1 MEGSIGLYERTLRI
15 RSQHVTCCRRLRLS
29 ALLTFF
35 QEASIAHTEALGV
48 GREKTLDR
56 GLLWIITKQHIN
68 IRRMPEYDEEITIR
82 SWPGETMHVLF
93 PRFYEVICRG
103 DVIITGSALW
113 MLIDAESRGFIF
125 PDEYGIEIQ
134 KMDAD
139 RTIPLPDPIRDRL
152 PEAGD
157 PRIHT
162 VSRTASFSLLDIN
175 GHINNCGYFDLTD
188 DLIPISVHASAHP
201 GTVDAEYLSEIR
213 PGEDFEIAWVEEDGS
228 WLFEGRSDRPK
239 FRIKFTG
246 M

>member
-29 ALLTFF
+29 SLLTFF

-56 GLLWIITKQHIN
+56 GLLWIITKQHID
-68 IRRMPEYDEEITIR
+68 IRRMPEYDDEITIR

-93 PRFYEVICRG
+93 PRFYEVSCRG

-125 PDEYGIEIQ
+125 PDEYGIEIR
-134 KMDAD
+134 KMNAG
-139 RTIPLPDPIRDRL
+139 RTLPLPDAIRDRL

-157 PRIHT
+157 PRIRT
-162 VSRTASFSLLDIN
+162 VPRTASFSLLDIN

-188 DLIPISVHASAHP
+188 DLIPLPVHAAAHP

-213 PGEDFEIAWVEEDGS
+213 PGEKFEIAWIEEDGS
-228 WLFEGRSDRPK
+228 WLFEGRGDRPK